1 MVKNEGLLLDSILPI
16 WKQYPVDLFVFYD
29 DNSTDNTVEI
39 IKNHLDADRYLIFN
53 DKLEKF
59 NESHNRFR
67 MIEYS
72 RDKSDYIFCIDCDEL
87 LSSNILSNIDEFTK
101 IYDTYNLQ
109 LYWYNV
115 VDSLGTYR
123 YDNSYK
129 GAFGG
134 FVTKSKFAENMNL
147 SLSKYHT
154 SPRYVNNKLPTNY
167 TNHFGIIHL
176 QSLNRKYYALKQLW
190 YKHFEYKTWNHSI
203 SELNSKYDPVV
214 NNFEF
219 NLQSTPAEIIK
230 NINLDSKIF
239 DEICDSKGYLRYIN
253 ENYVEDLVTFG
264 KKFMNPYG

>member
-39 IKNHLDADRYLIFN
+39 IKKHLDVDRYIIFN
-53 DKLEKF
+53 DRLEKF

-67 MIEYS
+67 MIEFS

-87 LSSNILSNIDEFTK
+87 LSSNIIDNIDEFTK

-115 VDSLGTYR
+115 VDSLNTYR

-129 GAFGG
+129 GSFGG
-134 FVTKSKFAENMNL
+134 FVTNSKFAENMNL
-147 SLSKYHT
+147 TLSKYHT
-154 SPRYVNNKLPTNY
+154 SPRYVNSKLPINY

-203 SELNSKYDPVV
+203 PELNSKYDPVV

-219 NLQSTPAEIIK
+219 NLQNTPIEIIK
-230 NINLDSKIF
+230 NINFDSKFF
-239 DEICDSKGYLRYIN
+239 DPITDSKGYLKYIN

-264 KKFMNPYG
+264 KKFINFHD